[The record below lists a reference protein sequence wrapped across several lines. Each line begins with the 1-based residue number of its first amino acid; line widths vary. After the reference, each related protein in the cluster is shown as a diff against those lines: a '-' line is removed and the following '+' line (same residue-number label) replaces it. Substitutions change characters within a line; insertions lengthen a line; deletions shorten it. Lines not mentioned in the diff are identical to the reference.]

1 MLGGSLIRAIPT
13 EVIMLVRSR
22 SLCLA
27 VLVSAFALPLALPAV
42 AQDITLDSDVIS
54 GLPIRA
60 IGPAVMGGR
69 IADIAAVRDGEKL
82 TIFIGSASGGVWRS
96 RDGGTTFK
104 PVFDKQP
111 GLSIG
116 SIAIDPSDSKTVW
129 VGTGESWV
137 RNSVSVGT
145 GVYRSR
151 DGGDNWDA
159 MGLPDSEHVSRIL
172 VNPKDGKT
180 VYACALGHLWNS
192 NSERG
197 VYKTSDGGKTWAKI
211 LYRNDSTGC
220 AEMAMDPQDPSIIYA
235 AMWDV
240 RREPWNFRSGGP
252 GSGMFKSTDAGATW
266 HELRKGLPEGD
277 LGRIGMAVAPSD
289 HNRVYA
295 IVEARNHTALF
306 RSNDAGDSWAEVNNS
321 WNVSGR
327 PFYFARVIVDP
338 KNADRVYKP
347 GFSFTVSEDGG
358 KSFSSA
364 IDTQGPD
371 EGVHGDF
378 HALWI
383 NPDNPSQM
391 LCGNDGGVYQSLDQA
406 NHWRFL
412 NNIPV
417 AQFYHV
423 SADMADPYN
432 VYGGLQDN
440 GSWMGAS
447 RGVDGIPNRAWR
459 VIGIGD
465 GFWAFS
471 DPSDSDYAYAEYQ
484 GGRISRFR
492 KSTGESRDIKPLPRA
507 NEPDFRFNW
516 NTPIA
521 LSPNVKGT
529 IYLGGQF
536 LFRSRDHGES
546 WDRISPDLT
555 TNNPERQHQE
565 RSGGLTIDNSD
576 AEKYETIYT
585 IAESP
590 KNGEVIWAGTDDGNV
605 QITRDGGKHWT
616 NVVTNVPEL
625 PANTWVST
633 IEASHFDPAVAYATF
648 DGHATGDMKTHVY
661 RTKDY
666 GKTWTSLSTPEL
678 TGYAHVVRE
687 DLVNKDLLFV
697 GTEFGLFISIDSG
710 AHWAQFKGDLPNVAV
725 RDIAIQPRESDLILA
740 THGRGVYILDDL
752 TPLRALTPEMLSK
765 DLVMLP
771 SRPSVLELP
780 AGEQRAD
787 GDSEFMGRTVPESAS
802 IVYYQKKRHIFGDL
816 KLEIYD
822 DKGTLL
828 TSIQGDKRRGLNR
841 LEWPERAKPPK
852 VPPAAGLVE
861 NEFLFY
867 GPQAQEGTYTVKL
880 TKGKE
885 TYTSTF
891 KLVPD
896 PRSKSTPADRALQH
910 KVVTRLYSDLAQLT
924 YVVDA
929 TNDLRDQVKSRTAA
943 AADAQL
949 KEQLN
954 GLLKQLDDFRETL
967 VSVKE
972 GGMITGEEKLREHL
986 GDLYGAIN
994 GYSGRP
1000 TQSEI
1005 ERATVIE
1012 KQLDDAGAKLK
1023 SISSTS
1029 LTPVNSAL
1037 QGKSQKPINAMSRE
1051 DWDKKQK

>member
-1 MLGGSLIRAIPT
+1 
-13 EVIMLVRSR
+13 MLVRLR

-27 VLVSAFALPLALPAV
+27 AFVCAFVFFLALPAA
-42 AQDITLDSDVIS
+42 AQDVTLDSDMIS
-54 GLPIRA
+54 GLPIRP

-69 IADIAAVRDGEKL
+69 IADIAAVREGEKL
-82 TIFIGSASGGVWRS
+82 TIYIGSASGGVWRS

-104 PVFDKQP
+104 PIFDQQP

-116 SIAIDPSDSKTVW
+116 SITIDPSDSKTVW

-145 GVYRSR
+145 GVYRSH
-151 DGGDNWDA
+151 DAGENWDA
-159 MGLPDSEHVSRIL
+159 VGLPDSEHVSRIL
-172 VNPKDGKT
+172 ISPKDGKT

-447 RGVDGIPNRAWR
+447 RGIDGIPNRAWR
-459 VIGIGD
+459 NIGIG
-465 GFWAFS
+465 
-471 DPSDSDYAYAEYQ
+471 
-484 GGRISRFR
+484 
-492 KSTGESRDIKPLPRA
+492 
-507 NEPDFRFNW
+507 
-516 NTPIA
+516 
-521 LSPNVKGT
+521 
-529 IYLGGQF
+529 
-536 LFRSRDHGES
+536 
-546 WDRISPDLT
+546 
-555 TNNPERQHQE
+555 
-565 RSGGLTIDNSD
+565 
-576 AEKYETIYT
+576 
-585 IAESP
+585 
-590 KNGEVIWAGTDDGNV
+590 
-605 QITRDGGKHWT
+605 
-616 NVVTNVPEL
+616 
-625 PANTWVST
+625 
-633 IEASHFDPAVAYATF
+633 
-648 DGHATGDMKTHVY
+648 
-661 RTKDY
+661 
-666 GKTWTSLSTPEL
+666 
-678 TGYAHVVRE
+678 
-687 DLVNKDLLFV
+687 
-697 GTEFGLFISIDSG
+697 
-710 AHWAQFKGDLPNVAV
+710 
-725 RDIAIQPRESDLILA
+725 
-740 THGRGVYILDDL
+740 
-752 TPLRALTPEMLSK
+752 
-765 DLVMLP
+765 
-771 SRPSVLELP
+771 
-780 AGEQRAD
+780 
-787 GDSEFMGRTVPESAS
+787 
-802 IVYYQKKRHIFGDL
+802 
-816 KLEIYD
+816 
-822 DKGTLL
+822 
-828 TSIQGDKRRGLNR
+828 
-841 LEWPERAKPPK
+841 
-852 VPPAAGLVE
+852 
-861 NEFLFY
+861 
-867 GPQAQEGTYTVKL
+867 
-880 TKGKE
+880 
-885 TYTSTF
+885 
-891 KLVPD
+891 
-896 PRSKSTPADRALQH
+896 
-910 KVVTRLYSDLAQLT
+910 
-924 YVVDA
+924 
-929 TNDLRDQVKSRTAA
+929 
-943 AADAQL
+943 
-949 KEQLN
+949 
-954 GLLKQLDDFRETL
+954 
-967 VSVKE
+967 
-972 GGMITGEEKLREHL
+972 
-986 GDLYGAIN
+986 
-994 GYSGRP
+994 
-1000 TQSEI
+1000 
-1005 ERATVIE
+1005 
-1012 KQLDDAGAKLK
+1012 
-1023 SISSTS
+1023 
-1029 LTPVNSAL
+1029 
-1037 QGKSQKPINAMSRE
+1037 
-1051 DWDKKQK
+1051 

>member
-1 MLGGSLIRAIPT
+1 MLLRFR
-13 EVIMLVRSR
+13 LF
-22 SLCLA
+22 CLA
-27 VLVSAFALPLALPAV
+27 TFVFTLTLLLTIPVP
-42 AQDITLDSDVIS
+42 AQDVTFDSDVIS

-69 IADIAAVRDGEKL
+69 ISDITGVRQGERL
-82 TIFIGSASGGVWRS
+82 TIYIGSASGGVWRS

-104 PVFDKQP
+104 PVFDKEP
-111 GLSIG
+111 SLSIG
-116 SIAIDPSDSKTVW
+116 SVAIDPSDPKTVW

-145 GVYRSR
+145 GVYRSH
-151 DGGDNWDA
+151 DEGDNWDS
-159 MGLPDSEHVSRIL
+159 MGLKDSEHVSRIL
-172 VNPKDGKT
+172 IDPKNGNT

-192 NSERG
+192 NTERG
-197 VYKTSDGGKTWAKI
+197 VYKTTDGGKTWNKI

-220 AEMAMDPQDPSIIYA
+220 ADMAMDPQDPGIVYA

-252 GSGMFKSTDAGATW
+252 GSGLFKSTDAGATW

-277 LGRIGMAVAPSD
+277 LGRIGVAVAPS
-289 HNRVYA
+289 NPKRMYA
-295 IVEARNHTALF
+295 VVEARNHTALF
-306 RSNDAGDSWAEVNNS
+306 RSEDAGDSWTEVNNS
-321 WNVSGR
+321 FNISGR
-327 PFYFARVIVDP
+327 PFYFARIIVDP
-338 KNADRVYKP
+338 KDPDRVYKP
-347 GFSFTVSEDGG
+347 GFFFTVSEDAG

-378 HALWI
+378 HTLWI
-383 NPDNPSQM
+383 NPNNPDQM
-391 LCGNDGGVYQSLDQA
+391 LVGTDGGVYQSLDQA
-406 NHWRFL
+406 THWRFL

-417 AQFYHV
+417 AQFYHI

-440 GSWMGAS
+440 GTWMGAS

-459 VIGIGD
+459 VIGMGD
-465 GFWAFS
+465 GFWSFS
-471 DPSDSDYAYAEYQ
+471 DPSDPDYAYAEYQ

-492 KSTGESRDIKPLPRA
+492 KSTGESRDIKPLPRGG
-507 NEPDFRFNW
+507 EPDFRFNW
-516 NTPIA
+516 NSPIA
-521 LSPNVKGT
+521 LSPNQKGT

-555 TNNPERQHQE
+555 TNNPARQHQE
-565 RSGGLTIDNSD
+565 LSGGLTIDNSD

-605 QITRDGGKHWT
+605 QVTRDGGKRWT
-616 NVVTNVPEL
+616 NVVKNIPGL
-625 PANTWVST
+625 PVDTWVST
-633 IEASHFDPAVAYATF
+633 IEAGHFDPATAYATF
-648 DGHATGDMKTHVY
+648 DGHATGDMKTYVY

-666 GKTWTSLSTPEL
+666 GKTWTSISTPEL
-678 TGYAHVVRE
+678 SGYAHVVRE
-687 DLVNKDLLFV
+687 DLVNPNLLFV

-752 TPLRALTPEMLSK
+752 TPLRALTPDMLSK

-780 AGEQRAD
+780 ADEQRFD
-787 GDSEFMGRTVPESAS
+787 GDSAFMGRTLEEAAS
-802 IVYYQKKRHIFGDL
+802 IVYYQRKRHIFGDL
-816 KLEIYD
+816 KLDIYD
-822 DKGTLL
+822 DKGNLL

-841 LEWPERAKPPK
+841 IEWPERAKPPK

-861 NEFLFY
+861 NEFLFF

-885 TYTSTF
+885 VYTSTF

-910 KVVTRLYSDLAQLT
+910 KVVTKLYNDLAQLT

-929 TNDLRDQVKSRTAA
+929 TNDLRNQVKARTAA
-943 AADAQL
+943 ASDAQL
-949 KEQLN
+949 KDQLNQLLEQLN
-954 GLLKQLDDFRETL
+954 DFRETL

-972 GGMITGEEKLREHL
+972 GGAITGEEKLREHL

-1000 TQSEI
+1000 TESEI
-1005 ERATVIE
+1005 DRVTVIE

-1023 SISSTS
+1023 SISTTA
-1029 LTPVNSAL
+1029 LPPVNTAL
-1037 QGKSQKPINAMSRE
+1037 QGKNQQPIKAMSRE